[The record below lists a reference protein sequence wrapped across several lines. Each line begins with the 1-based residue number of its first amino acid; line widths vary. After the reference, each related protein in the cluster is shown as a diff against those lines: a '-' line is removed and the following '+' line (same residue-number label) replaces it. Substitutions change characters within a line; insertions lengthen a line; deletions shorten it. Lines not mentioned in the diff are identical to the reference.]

1 MKRKTDLLRRLLVAL
16 LVVILSVGSM
26 TACSNSKK
34 DDDKKTEDSKDKNKS
49 DNDSD
54 DDDEDSDDEDSD
66 DEDSDDEDSDDNKDD
81 NKDSKV
87 VVASPKTCGALKVKG
102 TRLCDKDGNPIQLRG
117 LSTHGIGWFPE
128 YVNQD
133 AFADFKGWGANVI
146 RLAMYTAENGGYCT
160 DGDKDGLKDLVY
172 DGVKYATENDMYV
185 IVDWHILSDNNPND
199 NIDDAKKFFKEVCG
213 KLKDNE
219 NVIYEICNEP
229 NGGTTW
235 DDIKEYAEEI
245 IPVIRKEDKDA
256 VILVGTPQ
264 WCQKPD
270 EAAADPLEKFDNIM
284 YTVHFYANTHKAD
297 LRKTMKAAI
306 KDGLPVFV
314 SEFGIC
320 DASGNGG
327 CNEAEA
333 DKWVKAM
340 NDYGVSYVCWNI
352 SNKDESSAIIDSSCK
367 KKSGFKDDDLSD
379 EGIWLK
385 KMLGGASDNEKG
397 GKSNMGDAD
406 KEDGDD
412 DDEGMKVAN
421 DQFDIK
427 ANISNT
433 WEGNGKNYY
442 QFDLKV
448 KNKGDDIEGGWKIEL
463 EFSSDIKVDQS
474 WNGKYKAKGNKL
486 TITNV
491 DYNED
496 VAKGASLNDIGF
508 ILTSD
513 DEDLKIK

>member
-1 MKRKTDLLRRLLVAL
+1 MKRNTNLLRRLLVML
-16 LVVILSVGSM
+16 LVVILSIGSM

-34 DDDKKTEDSKDKNKS
+34 EDDKKTEDSKDKNKS
-49 DNDSD
+49 DKDSD
-54 DDDEDSDDEDSD
+54 DDDDEDDDSDDEDD
-66 DEDSDDEDSDDNKDD
+66 DDDDKKS
-81 NKDSKV
+81 DSKV
-87 VVASPKTCGALKVKG
+87 VVATPKTCGALQVKG
-102 TRLCDKDGNPIQLRG
+102 TRLCDKDGNEIQLRG

-128 YVNQD
+128 YVNSE
-133 AFADFKGWGANVI
+133 AFANFKGWGANVI
-146 RLAMYTAENGGYCT
+146 RLAMYTAEGSGYCT
-160 DGDKDGLKDLVY
+160 DGDKDDLKDLIY

-199 NIDDAKKFFKEVCG
+199 NKSEAKKFFKEVCG
-213 KLKDNE
+213 KLKDND

-235 DDIKEYAEEI
+235 DDIKEYAEDV

-270 EAAADPLEKFDNIM
+270 EAAADPLKGFDNIM

-297 LRKTMKAAI
+297 LRKTMKNAI

-314 SEFGIC
+314 SEYGIC

-367 KKSGFKDDDLSD
+367 KKSGFGDDDLSE
-379 EGIWLK
+379 EGQWLK
-385 KMLGGASDNEKG
+385 NMLQVASGNEEK
-397 GKSNMGDAD
+397 GKSNMGSSD
-406 KEDGDD
+406 KESGDVD
-412 DDEGMKVAN
+412 DDEGTKVAN

-427 ANISNT
+427 ANITNT
-433 WEGNGKNYY
+433 WEGNGKSYY

-448 KNKGDDIEGGWKIEL
+448 KNKGDDIEGGWKITL
-463 EFSSDIKVDQS
+463 EFSSDIKVDQG
-474 WNGKYKAKGNKL
+474 WNGEYKANGNKL
-486 TITNV
+486 TITSM

-496 VAKGASLNDIGF
+496 VEKGKSLNDIGF